1 MEDKNQTKFKNILNS
16 FILLNDSNV
25 SGEELRKLAQKY
37 ISEVDDFSEKVLN
50 ISIQESELIMKIR
63 FSLNKESDRG
73 CSLLSV
79 SFLDLQIEKVLKRK
93 LIGNK
98 KHLNKIFDFNG
109 ALGTLSN
116 KLDLSYS
123 LGLIS
128 KTEYEDITIIRK
140 IRNDFAHSYHN
151 IDFDSP
157 KIISLIKRLNLN
169 PRPKFATNRQK
180 FTSTLFFIIG
190 ILQHSYQNTII
201 CEEPIRDFNI
211 IEIRKSTEF
220 LTKKV

>member
-1 MEDKNQTKFKNILNS
+1 MEEKNKIKFKNLLNS
-16 FILLNDSNV
+16 LILLNDSNV
-25 SGEELRKLAQKY
+25 SGEEFQKLVEKHLKV
-37 ISEVDDFSEKVLN
+37 VDDFSEKVLN
-50 ISIQESELIMKIR
+50 ISLQESQLIMKIR

-79 SFLDLQIEKVLKRK
+79 SFLDLQIEKVLKKK

-98 KHLNKIFDFNG
+98 KHLDKVFDFNG

-123 LGLIS
+123 LGIIS
-128 KTEYEDITIIRK
+128 KTEYDDINIIRK
-140 IRNDFAHSYHN
+140 IRNDFAHSYDD

-157 KIISLIKRLNLN
+157 KIVSLINNLNLN
-169 PRPKFATNRQK
+169 PRPNFATNRQK

-190 ILQHSYQNTII
+190 ILQHSYKNTFV
-201 CEEPIRDFNI
+201 CEEPIRDFSI
-211 IEIRKSTEF
+211 SEIRNSTEF